1 MKLKKRAK
9 AVLSAVLAATILGAV
24 PIGTAVSVSAAST
37 SISYSFIGDE
47 KNLSGYAQGTIRFTS
62 SNAGTYYLY
71 WADNTKALDGYYPID
86 TMTVSAGGSATFTFG
101 DHTAIPAGATK
112 IIAVTNTSST
122 SVSSAVAVYDIP
134 ASKQLLTNSG
144 KQLYKF
150 SSYSDA
156 HIDPDGYYKNYSEK
170 WRQALEFAHKKDTD
184 FIVSSGDMVNFG
196 RQDEW
201 NTYLSILAQSSYDN
215 PVWESNGNHDLRSN
229 ESEGTRNF
237 VVNTGTDS
245 TIANYDANKPYYS
258 VTEKSTGDLFIFMA
272 LETYMAHQNDAFSTE
287 QLNWV
292 TNLLAQNYG
301 TGKNI
306 YIVEHSPINGFGA
319 GDRMSNPYYYAHL
332 NQSNTATV
340 KFKEL
345 LQKYPNV
352 IWMSGHTHLDFELGY
367 NYSNEN
373 DTACH
378 MIHNSAVIGST
389 RPNSTNDGL
398 DYNNGNGYNSQ
409 GYVVEVYE
417 NDVVYYGANLTD
429 EMYYP
434 AYCYI
439 MDGARNTSSART
451 LNASSANLCSAEP
464 SEGELLAATYSTYAL
479 PASFN
484 DWNTN
489 AYMEVVDNSTVA
501 STYKL
506 SAGKYEFKIFNNSS
520 WYGNTGII
528 ENSTNGVGWT
538 MRTSVG
544 NNCTLNATGG
554 YYTFT
559 LNTSTMKV
567 VVDYSTT
574 DPNTEPTTIPTTA
587 PTTVKPTTQPTTK
600 PTTKPT
606 TQPTTQPTTVIGFST
621 GYVNRDGDVT
631 VEDVTLLQMFIAR
644 LCELDNEQLSLADC
658 DNDYNVNI
666 SDATAIQL
674 HIAGIYPF
682 PTQPATTPTTA
693 PITEPT
699 TEPTTQPTTVPVE
712 KYPISDILAT
722 AKNQLDYYN
731 LASYDQYM
739 AVKKLYNAYKSQSTA
754 TAEVISDFEN
764 KIAELNK
771 LFEHMKIYAV
781 KDTYY
786 FVNTNNWSKVYGYAW
801 TSGSNAPWPGVELQS
816 CGTYNGHKVYS
827 IKFATAGEYKN
838 LIFTDGSSQTVDIAL
853 GDYQYNGFMINGN
866 SDGKY
871 TVSNFNYTGGVVN
884 PDIPDEDNDH
894 YALCYYNSTVHGWSD
909 IDTFFTK
916 QSDGTYKLK
925 FTAKNSDNIS
935 LNIYDNEK
943 GQYNCVSES
952 TAVYCATGNSSTHT
966 LTASSSRGKSLTIY
980 DLTAGTTIEFVYNPS
995 NNTLTISF

>member
-1 MKLKKRAK
+1 M
-9 AVLSAVLAATILGAV
+9 
-24 PIGTAVSVSAAST
+24 SAAST
-37 SISYSFIGDE
+37 SISYSFSGDE

-237 VVNTGTDS
+237 VVSTGTDS

-319 GDRMSNPYYYAHL
+319 GDRMSNPYYYVHL

-439 MDGARNTSSART
+439 MDGARNASSART

-606 TQPTTQPTTVIGFST
+606 TQPTTQPTT
-621 GYVNRDGDVT
+621 
-631 VEDVTLLQMFIAR
+631 
-644 LCELDNEQLSLADC
+644 
-658 DNDYNVNI
+658 
-666 SDATAIQL
+666 
-674 HIAGIYPF
+674 
-682 PTQPATTPTTA
+682 
-693 PITEPT
+693 
-699 TEPTTQPTTVPVE
+699 EPTTQPTTVPVE

-853 GDYQYNGFMINGN
+853 GDYQYNCFIINGN

-884 PDIPDEDNDH
+884 PDIPDEENEH

>member
-37 SISYSFIGDE
+37 SISYSFSGDE

-134 ASKQLLTNSG
+134 VEKQLLTNSG

-237 VVNTGTDS
+237 VVSTGTDS

-464 SEGELLAATYSTYAL
+464 SEGELLAATYNTYAL

-506 SAGKYEFKIFNNSS
+506 SAGKYEF
-520 WYGNTGII
+520 
-528 ENSTNGVGWT
+528 
-538 MRTSVG
+538 
-544 NNCTLNATGG
+544 
-554 YYTFT
+554 
-559 LNTSTMKV
+559 
-567 VVDYSTT
+567 
-574 DPNTEPTTIPTTA
+574 
-587 PTTVKPTTQPTTK
+587 
-600 PTTKPT
+600 
-606 TQPTTQPTTVIGFST
+606 
-621 GYVNRDGDVT
+621 
-631 VEDVTLLQMFIAR
+631 
-644 LCELDNEQLSLADC
+644 
-658 DNDYNVNI
+658 
-666 SDATAIQL
+666 
-674 HIAGIYPF
+674 
-682 PTQPATTPTTA
+682 
-693 PITEPT
+693 
-699 TEPTTQPTTVPVE
+699 
-712 KYPISDILAT
+712 
-722 AKNQLDYYN
+722 
-731 LASYDQYM
+731 
-739 AVKKLYNAYKSQSTA
+739 
-754 TAEVISDFEN
+754 
-764 KIAELNK
+764 
-771 LFEHMKIYAV
+771 
-781 KDTYY
+781 
-786 FVNTNNWSKVYGYAW
+786 
-801 TSGSNAPWPGVELQS
+801 
-816 CGTYNGHKVYS
+816 
-827 IKFATAGEYKN
+827 
-838 LIFTDGSSQTVDIAL
+838 
-853 GDYQYNGFMINGN
+853 
-866 SDGKY
+866 
-871 TVSNFNYTGGVVN
+871 
-884 PDIPDEDNDH
+884 
-894 YALCYYNSTVHGWSD
+894 
-909 IDTFFTK
+909 
-916 QSDGTYKLK
+916 
-925 FTAKNSDNIS
+925 
-935 LNIYDNEK
+935 
-943 GQYNCVSES
+943 
-952 TAVYCATGNSSTHT
+952 
-966 LTASSSRGKSLTIY
+966 
-980 DLTAGTTIEFVYNPS
+980 
-995 NNTLTISF
+995 

>member
-37 SISYSFIGDE
+37 SISYSFSGDE

-134 ASKQLLTNSG
+134 VEKQLLTNSG

-237 VVNTGTDS
+237 VVSTGTDS

-398 DYNNGNGYNSQ
+398 DYNDGNGYNSQ

-439 MDGARNTSSART
+439 MDGARNASSART

-489 AYMEVVDNSTVA
+489 AYMEVVDNSTVS

-606 TQPTTQPTTVIGFST
+606 TQPTTQPTT
-621 GYVNRDGDVT
+621 
-631 VEDVTLLQMFIAR
+631 
-644 LCELDNEQLSLADC
+644 
-658 DNDYNVNI
+658 
-666 SDATAIQL
+666 
-674 HIAGIYPF
+674 
-682 PTQPATTPTTA
+682 
-693 PITEPT
+693 
-699 TEPTTQPTTVPVE
+699 EPTTQPTTVPVE

-754 TAEVISDFEN
+754 TAEVISDFES

-853 GDYQYNGFMINGN
+853 GDYQYNGFIINGN

-884 PDIPDEDNDH
+884 PDIPDEENEH

-995 NNTLTISF
+995 NNTLKISF